1 MSAVQRRTDAL
12 AGLLAGAHAG
22 RAAVEIHEELAPRSA
37 DEAYSVQDR
46 VYAAV
51 RGGARP
57 QAWKV
62 GAGAEKAEP
71 TASPI
76 LEVFSSPARL
86 AAKYRRLI
94 GVEAEVA
101 YRFSRA
107 LPARA
112 ERYTDDEISASI
124 GEVLVAIELC
134 DARLSDWKAAPPLW
148 KLADFGL
155 NAALVTGSGSAD
167 WRRLEFSSQR
177 AELLI
182 DGQRRVDVTGAHPC
196 GDPFRLLPWIVAHCA
211 HRSDGLRAGDVVTT
225 GSWGGM
231 HPAAPGQTVLARF
244 PGIGEASATIP
255 PI

>member
-1 MSAVQRRTDAL
+1 MAVTPRAIAL
-12 AGLLAGAHAG
+12 ADLLAGARAG
-22 RAAVEIHEELAPRSA
+22 RAAVEIRDELGPQSA
-37 DEAYSVQDR
+37 DEAYAVQDR

-51 RGGARP
+51 CGGKRP

-62 GAGAEKAEP
+62 GSAGEEAEP

-76 LEVFSSPARL
+76 LEVFSDPARL
-86 AAKYRRLI
+86 AGKYRRLI

-101 YRFSRA
+101 YRLSRD
-107 LPARA
+107 LPPRA
-112 ERYTDDEISASI
+112 ARYTDEEISARI

-134 DARLSDWKAAPPLW
+134 DTRLSDWKAAAPLW

-155 NAALVTGSGSAD
+155 NAALVTGSGTAE
-167 WRRLEFSSQR
+167 WRRLDFSLQR

-182 DGQRRVDVTGAHPC
+182 DGRPRVDVTGAHPC

-211 HRSDGLRAGDVVTT
+211 LRSGGLRAGDVITT

-231 HPAAPGQTVLARF
+231 HPVAPGQTVLARF
-244 PGIGEASATIP
+244 SGIGEASATIL

>member
-1 MSAVQRRTDAL
+1 MNAVQRRTDAL

-22 RAAVEIHEELAPRSA
+22 RKAVGLRDNPGPRTA
-37 DEAYSVQDR
+37 EEAYAVQDR

-51 RGGARP
+51 CGGKRP

-62 GAGAEKAEP
+62 GAAAEQAEP

-76 LEVFSSPARL
+76 LEVLSSPARL
-86 AAKYRRLI
+86 AGTRRLI

-101 YRFSRA
+101 YRFSRD
-107 LPARA
+107 LPSRA
-112 ERYTDDEISASI
+112 DRYADEEIAASI
-124 GEVLVAIELC
+124 GEVLVALELC
-134 DARLSDWKAAPPLW
+134 NARISDWKAAPALW

-155 NAALVTGSGSAD
+155 NAALVTGGGTGA
-167 WRRLEFSSQR
+167 WRSLEFSSQR

-182 DGQRRVDVTGAHPC
+182 DGQRCVDVTGAHPC
-196 GDPFRLLPWIVAHCA
+196 GNPFRLLPWLVAHCA
-211 HRSDGLRAGDVVTT
+211 RRTGGLRAGDVVTT

-231 HPAAPGQTVLARF
+231 HAVAPGQIVVARF
-244 PGIGEASATIP
+244 TGIGEASATIA

>member
-1 MSAVQRRTDAL
+1 MQARAGAL
-12 AGLLAGAHAG
+12 ADFLAGAHAG
-22 RAAVEIHEELAPRSA
+22 RNLVDRRDELAPRSA
-37 DEAYSVQDR
+37 EEAYAVQDR

-51 RGGARP
+51 CGGKRP
-57 QAWKV
+57 PAWKV
-62 GAGAEKAEP
+62 GAAGDEVEP

-86 AAKYRRLI
+86 AGKHRRLI

-101 YRFSRA
+101 YRFARDLPGRA
-107 LPARA
+107 AP
-112 ERYTDDEISASI
+112 YTDEEIAVSI
-124 GEVLVAIELC
+124 GEVLVALELC
-134 DARLSDWKAAPPLW
+134 DARLADWQAAPALW

-155 NAALVTGSGSAD
+155 NAALVTGSGTGA
-167 WRRLEFSSQR
+167 WRSLEFSSQR

-196 GDPFRLLPWIVAHCA
+196 GNPFRLLPWIVAHCS
-211 HRSDGLRAGDVVTT
+211 RRTGGLRAGDVVTT

-231 HPAAPGQTVLARF
+231 HPVAPGQMVVARF
-244 PGIGEASATIP
+244 SGIGEASATIP